1 MTRSGRVCWFRSPLP
16 SWRLPFFSIL
26 HTSRHTLRP
35 HIKDNGSGG
44 GGLTASFSLPFW
56 RRWKTQRPG
65 GGGGARS
72 ALKSRGGGFAS
83 GPRFFVWQARGP
95 LGPRAA
101 KRRRPLCPPRPSCV
115 PRATAIGPPE
125 VHRRGG
131 GGRRWGARGRR
142 RFVAWGPKGSQAT
155 KPTQGR
161 GPRPPAP
168 ALCALCA
175 PAAPPG
181 RCGFLP
187 AKRAIR
193 HPFPPRLPTNKTS
206 PPLPMSGG
214 PAYFAGKPKK
224 FSSWF
229 SPAFFKSGRGAEP
242 SAASGGKSEAE
253 AQ

>member
-1 MTRSGRVCWFRSPLP
+1 MR
-16 SWRLPFFSIL
+16 
-26 HTSRHTLRP
+26 
-35 HIKDNGSGG
+35 
-44 GGLTASFSLPFW
+44 
-56 RRWKTQRPG
+56 G

-115 PRATAIGPPE
+115 PRATAVGPTE
-125 VHRRGG
+125 VRRRGV
-131 GGRRWGARGRR
+131 GGRRWGPAGGRR

-161 GPRPPAP
+161 GPRAPAP

-187 AKRAIR
+187 AKRVIH
-193 HPFPPRLPTNKTS
+193 HPFPTSASYKQNEPAAPHERRAGIFRRKTEEVFQLVFPRFFQKRAGSRGRAP
-206 PPLPMSGG
+206 GG
-214 PAYFAGKPKK
+214 VRGSAPEKAPEEPARHPSAGRDWARRRRAGK
-224 FSSWF
+224 
-229 SPAFFKSGRGAEP
+229 SPWG
-242 SAASGGKSEAE
+242 
-253 AQ
+253 